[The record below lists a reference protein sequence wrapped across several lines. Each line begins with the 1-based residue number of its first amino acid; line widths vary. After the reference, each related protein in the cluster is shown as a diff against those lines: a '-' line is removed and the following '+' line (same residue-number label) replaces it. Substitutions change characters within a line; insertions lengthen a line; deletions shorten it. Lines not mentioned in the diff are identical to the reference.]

1 MIRRGNKMIKQ
12 PYIKSLLPIVIA
24 ILAISLISIT
34 GCTKQGPFIP
44 EYVVPPD
51 GGYIEITFMQI
62 DDLLFSHN
70 IEPAAAM
77 RQWQGKRLIV
87 KNITV
92 NEFALSTLEEDH
104 IYFNNLK
111 CIPQKPADL
120 LKLKEGD
127 VIDLIG
133 VFADIPLVAG
143 ENIGVVVL
151 ASCQFLPA
159 GVYPLPLPGSTGAP
173 GIMY

>member
-1 MIRRGNKMIKQ
+1 MRKWGDKMVKQ
-12 PYIKSLLPIVIA
+12 PYIKSLFPIVITIVA
-24 ILAISLISIT
+24 IGLISIT
-34 GCTKQGPFIP
+34 GCAKQGPFIP

-51 GGYIEITFMQI
+51 GGYIEITFIQI
-62 DDLLFSHN
+62 DDVLFSHN

-92 NEFALSTLEEDH
+92 NEFALSTLKEDH

-133 VFADIPLVAG
+133 VFVDIPLAAG
-143 ENIGVVVL
+143 RNIGVVVL

-159 GVYPLPLPGSTGAP
+159 DVYPLPLSGGTAP
-173 GIMY
+173 PIGY

>member
-1 MIRRGNKMIKQ
+1 MVKQ
-12 PYIKSLLPIVIA
+12 LYIKSLLPIVIA
-24 ILAISLISIT
+24 ILIISLLSIT

-51 GGYIEITFMQI
+51 GGYIEITFIQI
-62 DDLLFSHN
+62 DDVLFSHN

-87 KNITV
+87 KNIKV

-104 IYFNNLK
+104 IYFYNIK

-133 VFADIPLVAG
+133 VFVDIPLAAG
-143 ENIGVVVL
+143 RNIGVVVL
-151 ASCQFLPA
+151 ASCQFLTA
-159 GVYPLPLPGSTGAP
+159 DVYPLPLSGGTAP
-173 GIMY
+173 PIGY

>member
-1 MIRRGNKMIKQ
+1 MVKQ

-44 EYVVPPD
+44 EFIQPPD
-51 GGYIEITFMQI
+51 KYYIEITSIQI
-62 DDLLFSHN
+62 DDLLYWHLH
-70 IEPAAAM
+70 EPAAVM

-87 KNITV
+87 KNIKVTEV
-92 NEFALSTLEEDH
+92 GLNTLHEDY
-104 IYFNNLK
+104 IILDNIK

-120 LKLKEGD
+120 RKLKEGD

-133 VFADIPLVAG
+133 VFVDIPMVADVH
-143 ENIGVVVL
+143 IGIVVL
-151 ASCQFLPA
+151 ANCQFLTTD
-159 GVYPLPLPGSTGAP
+159 VYPLPLSVGEMPA
-173 GIMY
+173 IVY